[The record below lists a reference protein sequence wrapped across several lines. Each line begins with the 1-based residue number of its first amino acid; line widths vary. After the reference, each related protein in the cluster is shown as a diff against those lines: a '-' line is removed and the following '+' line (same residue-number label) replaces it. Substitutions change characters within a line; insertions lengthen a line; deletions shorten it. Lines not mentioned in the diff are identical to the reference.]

1 MFRSEGFQKYFK
13 NFSWMFAER
22 ILRLGLILGTTIVVS
37 RYLGAERL
45 GQINYAMATVSIGAV
60 LCAMGANEVIAR
72 DLVRHPER
80 RNELL
85 GTGFAINIAGAIVLN
100 IGVLVYALLKDLDA
114 LMLLLIMVTAAG
126 EFFRWGTVMEIYF
139 ISQVKGRVTA
149 KVNVMATL
157 LGSASKLV
165 LVYYQAPIIWFV
177 WAYVLECAV
186 ATVSF
191 SIAYRYNKLKMEDWR
206 PTWRMA
212 KYLLSQSW
220 PMLVYAF
227 ALQAQ
232 LKIDQVMIYDL
243 LRKTLGEQAAHAE
256 VGQYSV
262 AVKMIEAIAFLPVII
277 QLSLGPAIA
286 RARVQDIQLYRERIT
301 NQYRLMFLLYLVTSL
316 PLYFVAEPLIVWLY
330 GEEFK
335 AAGHLL
341 ALFAVRLVFSY
352 MGVAKGSFI
361 VNEGLFKFSLV
372 SAIVGASVNIGLNWL
387 LIPTMHSNG
396 AIWAT
401 LISFFIS
408 VYVMDLTTARTR
420 VNFRMLTAGIF
431 TFWKIRA
438 VK

>member
-1 MFRSEGFQKYFK
+1 
-13 NFSWMFAER
+13 
-22 ILRLGLILGTTIVVS
+22 
-37 RYLGAERL
+37 
-45 GQINYAMATVSIGAV
+45 
-60 LCAMGANEVIAR
+60 
-72 DLVRHPER
+72 
-80 RNELL
+80 
-85 GTGFAINIAGAIVLN
+85 
-100 IGVLVYALLKDLDA
+100 
-114 LMLLLIMVTAAG
+114 
-126 EFFRWGTVMEIYF
+126 
-139 ISQVKGRVTA
+139 
-149 KVNVMATL
+149 
-157 LGSASKLV
+157 
-165 LVYYQAPIIWFV
+165 
-177 WAYVLECAV
+177 
-186 ATVSF
+186 
-191 SIAYRYNKLKMEDWR
+191 
-206 PTWRMA
+206 
-212 KYLLSQSW
+212 
-220 PMLVYAF
+220 
-227 ALQAQ
+227 
-232 LKIDQVMIYDL
+232 
-243 LRKTLGEQAAHAE
+243 
-256 VGQYSV
+256 
-262 AVKMIEAIAFLPVII
+262 
-277 QLSLGPAIA
+277 
-286 RARVQDIQLYRERIT
+286 
-301 NQYRLMFLLYLVTSL
+301 L